1 MKRLSLLLCLLGWLL
16 APVRSVSAEAPR
28 PLTLTEARKQV
39 LAAHPRISVAELRS
53 LAARQVVIENRAGF
67 LPFISANAT
76 AVGNDDG
83 PNSRIAAG
91 ALNNPSVYERAAV
104 GASISQLITDF
115 GRTANLTDAAKLR
128 AQAAATN
135 VAATRAQLLLEVD
148 GAYFSALAARA
159 VKAVAAK
166 TFDQRKLLFDQV
178 SALASNQLKSELD
191 VRFAQVSLDEARLLT
206 SQAEKDWQSALATLD
221 SLLGQRTPGEFALM
235 EEPAPGSLP
244 EDAEPLIALALRQRP
259 ELVRLRFERDA
270 AMATAR
276 AERGLQYPTL
286 SAFGTAGVA
295 PLHDSHF
302 DYEYAA
308 AGLNLN
314 VPLFAGGLYE
324 ARRKEAGFQSQA
336 AAETLRDAENT
347 LIRDVRVAWLEAGQ
361 SREQVRLTASLLESS
376 NAALDLAQA
385 RFNQG
390 LSSIIELNQ
399 AELNRTSA
407 ALSQARAEYE
417 YHVRRDLLDFQT
429 GSLH

>member
-1 MKRLSLLLCLLGWLL
+1 MKRLSLLLCLLGWFM
-16 APVRSVSAEAPR
+16 APIRSVAAEAPR
-28 PLTLTEARKQV
+28 LPTLTLTLAEARNQV

-53 LAARQVVIENRAGF
+53 LAARQVVLENRAGF
-67 LPFISANAT
+67 FPFISANAT
-76 AVGNDDG
+76 AVGNDG
-83 PNSRIAAG
+83 SPNSRIAAG

-104 GASISQLITDF
+104 GASISQLLTDF

-191 VRFAQVSLDEARLLT
+191 VRFAQVGLDEARLLT

-221 SLLGQRTPGEFALM
+221 SLLGQRTPGNFTLM
-235 EEPAPGSLP
+235 EEPAPGRLP
-244 EDAEPLIALALRQRP
+244 DDAEPLLALALRQRP
-259 ELVRLRFERDA
+259 ELVRLRLERDA
-270 AMATAR
+270 ALATAR
-276 AERGLQYPTL
+276 AERGLHYPTIG
-286 SAFGTAGVA
+286 AFGTAGVA

-302 DYEYAA
+302 DHEYAA
-308 AGLNLN
+308 A
-314 VPLFAGGLYE
+314 GLYE
-324 ARRKEAGFQSQA
+324 ARRKEAELQSQA
-336 AAETLRDAENT
+336 VAETLRDAENN
-347 LIRDVRVAWLEAGQ
+347 LLRDVRVAWLEAGQ
-361 SREQVRLTASLLESS
+361 AREQVRLTASLLDSS
-376 NAALDLAQA
+376 NAALDLARA
-385 RFNQG
+385 RFEQG

-429 GSLH
+429 GSLR